1 MLRKLLR
8 ARRRVVPAAVVGC
21 LVFAACAT
29 SPAAKSSNKIPVGQM
44 PTPPADA
51 RIVRGVDVTLPL
63 VSKPSST
70 LPGANQRDVVFT
82 DVRTGFLAT
91 GGEAMATNQGGVY
104 NSLAGGIQ
112 RTTDGGKTW
121 STVWSVPGAD
131 MDTVTFL
138 SPSIGFAAGQLFST
152 SSTTD
157 ASGQP
162 LWLRTADGGA
172 SWTAQTPALPAAAN
186 GVWSVLRF
194 VAGTSRVILASPDPN
209 ANGGYASI
217 MLRSVDGGDHWSQVG
232 PPNWR
237 ATGGLAFATPTLAF
251 ATGYLSSTDP
261 AILSSRLW
269 RSRDGGQSWSAV
281 PGTQLPFGLNAIDF
295 PDPVHGFAA
304 GGNLAKYEMRPW
316 RGLLATSDG
325 GRTWSVR
332 YQSPDADRSNP
343 ITRLHFIDANHGW
356 GVIGGCSEGQNGPCG
371 GAVIVTTDGGRSW
384 HTTDRQAVDASP
396 ISSTE
401 AWVISGFQQAFVWH
415 TVDAGASWAP
425 VVRAG
430 ALSIDRLAGSH
441 GWLIAATAAG
451 TWQSHDNG
459 ASWAPLDPAMLPPGI
474 GRDSINL
481 LAQPPGLL
489 VVLADA
495 ALRISHDGGIHA
507 FDVTLPGQDPNSYAP
522 TGVAFSD
529 STHGVAI
536 VGGQLCTKPPGYT
549 GSGSGK
555 PPAGVAQG
563 TTLVAITGDGGTTW
577 TARGSLDIQP
587 FGVGAAPGFWAVAGS
602 TNCGP
607 PHPVVMISHDDGKHW
622 SAQRLLTACFD
633 ISVAAPATIWLNCGD
648 EPLMTRDGAMT
659 WTQYRFPGGVPSVLA
674 IGGDEAWAYG
684 PEGAIWHTM
693 DGGLTWKVAS
703 VSF

>member
-217 MLRSVDGGDHWSQVG
+217 MLRSVDGGDHWSQIG

-269 RSRDGGQSWSAV
+269 RSRDGGQTWSAV

-371 GAVIVTTDGGRSW
+371 GAVTQFEAADE
-384 HTTDRQAVDASP
+384 DLVDAAC
-396 ISSTE
+396 E
-401 AWVISGFQQAFVWH
+401 
-415 TVDAGASWAP
+415 
-425 VVRAG
+425 
-430 ALSIDRLAGSH
+430 RL
-441 GWLIAATAAG
+441 
-451 TWQSHDNG
+451 
-459 ASWAPLDPAMLPPGI
+459 
-474 GRDSINL
+474 
-481 LAQPPGLL
+481 
-489 VVLADA
+489 
-495 ALRISHDGGIHA
+495 
-507 FDVTLPGQDPNSYAP
+507 
-522 TGVAFSD
+522 
-529 STHGVAI
+529 
-536 VGGQLCTKPPGYT
+536 
-549 GSGSGK
+549 
-555 PPAGVAQG
+555 
-563 TTLVAITGDGGTTW
+563 
-577 TARGSLDIQP
+577 
-587 FGVGAAPGFWAVAGS
+587 
-602 TNCGP
+602 
-607 PHPVVMISHDDGKHW
+607 
-622 SAQRLLTACFD
+622 
-633 ISVAAPATIWLNCGD
+633 
-648 EPLMTRDGAMT
+648 
-659 WTQYRFPGGVPSVLA
+659 
-674 IGGDEAWAYG
+674 
-684 PEGAIWHTM
+684 
-693 DGGLTWKVAS
+693 
-703 VSF
+703 